1 MRPGRSGTGAELRE
15 TPTPEPKA
23 GEVLVRVRATSLNR
37 GELLGGK
44 PGAAAK
50 PGGGECAGEVV
61 KVGDGVTGVSAGDR
75 LMGRCGGGFAEYALM
90 DAREAMRVPARLGR
104 EEAAATPLV
113 FLVVYDMLVAQ
124 GHLTA
129 GQWLLVT
136 GVSSGVGVA
145 ALQTGKA
152 LGAKVIGT
160 SGSAEKL
167 ARLEKAGLDVG
178 IRTRTADFHDAVLKA
193 TDGKG
198 VNLVVNNVG
207 GSVFAECIKSLG
219 FEGRLAIVGH
229 MDRTMS
235 ATLDLEALHSK
246 RLTVFGVSNR
256 LRNAAQRAE
265 TVRGF
270 VRDVMPRL
278 EDGSLRPLV
287 DKVFAFDDLP
297 AASRSWN
304 PTPRSAR
311 SWCACAT
318 ASADARPLSRAGRD
332 MLAGC
337 DDLVVH
343 DTASLA
349 RSPVH
354 AVRDRGPRSRARE
367 RPSPPC
373 PT

>member
-1 MRPGRSGTGAELRE
+1 MKAYWITPGPGGTGVELRE
-15 TPTPEPKA
+15 TATPEPKA

-44 PGAAAK
+44 AGVPAK

-61 KVGDGVTGVSAGDR
+61 AIGDGVTGVAVGERLIDR
-75 LMGRCGGGFAEYALM
+75 CAGGFAEYALM
-90 DAREAMRVPARLGR
+90 DAREAMRVPDRLAW

-124 GHLTA
+124 GHLAA
-129 GQWLLVT
+129 GQWVLVT

-152 LGAKVIGT
+152 LGARVIGT
-160 SGSAEKL
+160 SGSADKL
-167 ARLEKAGLDVG
+167 ARLEKLGLDVG
-178 IRTRTADFHDAVLKA
+178 IRTRAGDFHDTVLKA

-207 GSVFAECIKSLG
+207 GTVFGEGIKALA
-219 FEGRLAIVGH
+219 FQGRLAIVGH

-256 LRNAAQRAE
+256 LRTAPQRAE

-270 VRDVMPRL
+270 VKDVLPYL
-278 EDGSLRPLV
+278 EDGRLRPLV
-287 DKVFAFDDLP
+287 DKVFGFDDLP
-297 AASRSWN
+297 AAITFMES
-304 PTPRSAR
+304 
-311 SWCACAT
+311 
-318 ASADARPLSRAGRD
+318 DAQVGKI
-332 MLAGC
+332 
-337 DDLVVH
+337 VV
-343 DTASLA
+343 
-349 RSPVH
+349 RI
-354 AVRDRGPRSRARE
+354 
-367 RPSPPC
+367 
-373 PT
+373 